1 MGSYESGGMT
11 VADLASIRRGRSTIQ
26 KQVAADMGVSIAT
39 VSRMEDDP
47 GSMTLADLAA
57 YVRALGLTV
66 ADVMTVEPVYGRVW
80 TFTVPGVAR
89 TKRGAGKDRR
99 GVMHSD
105 PITVDYEQR
114 VAGAATDAG
123 VAAGAGPVAVT
134 LTLYL
139 PTRRRKDADRVTSAV
154 FDGLKRAGK
163 AALEDDNLFVIQRT
177 EVVLG
182 GVDRIH
188 PRAVVTVREI
198 RGIG

>member
-1 MGSYESGGMT
+1 MGSYESGGLT

-47 GSMTLADLAA
+47 GSMTLAELAA

-89 TKRGAGKDRR
+89 TKRGADKGKR
-99 GVMHSD
+99 GQMHPD
-105 PITVDYEQR
+105 TVTVDYEQR

-123 VAAGAGPVAVT
+123 LAAGAGPVAVT

-163 AALEDDNLFVIQRT
+163 AAIEDDNLFVIQRT